1 MDKTIYATIAALIGE
16 DGSLTE
22 QPRFPENQL
31 TLDNGEVIEYAPGE
45 IDGNILYFNGFGFGP
60 RQAEAGN
67 LLDAAI
73 ADLEAGDPYSSR
85 AKFRLF
91 GTSGRMLP
99 AADRFLET
107 LRRSG
112 KTVGFNMLG
121 DLARGLL
128 ADGIHPEEVK
138 AGLCIAE
145 FLAENGIRIADD
157 QIRTIARCDEFTL
170 FCIRIAEHFP
180 DSDSAL
186 EEMGRHASVWGHIHL
201 SETGGQPPAADL
213 PDDLAEMLYPEL
225 YPSIWDDE

>member
-91 GTSGRMLP
+91 GTNASGMRMGMDRPWGKRPQAQRRTLQEAIPRFRPPPQCAQVRGCP
-99 AADRFLET
+99 ART
-107 LRRSG
+107 PCRS
-112 KTVGFNMLG
+112 L
-121 DLARGLL
+121 
-128 ADGIHPEEVK
+128 
-138 AGLCIAE
+138 
-145 FLAENGIRIADD
+145 
-157 QIRTIARCDEFTL
+157 
-170 FCIRIAEHFP
+170 
-180 DSDSAL
+180 
-186 EEMGRHASVWGHIHL
+186 
-201 SETGGQPPAADL
+201 
-213 PDDLAEMLYPEL
+213 
-225 YPSIWDDE
+225 